1 MFNRKS
7 RKDLEEEIKVLRER
21 LGVESRRG
29 KSLTVDVYLL
39 TGKLKEAGDA
49 YERGFLEGLDFE
61 DFVMENEELEER
73 TANRYTTFFF
83 QNEPSGSVDAKS

>member
-21 LGVESRRG
+21 LGVESRMG

-61 DFVMENEELEER
+61 EFVTESEEAKVE
-73 TANRYTTFFF
+73 
-83 QNEPSGSVDAKS
+83 SKSVIRRKQKQRKSMLK